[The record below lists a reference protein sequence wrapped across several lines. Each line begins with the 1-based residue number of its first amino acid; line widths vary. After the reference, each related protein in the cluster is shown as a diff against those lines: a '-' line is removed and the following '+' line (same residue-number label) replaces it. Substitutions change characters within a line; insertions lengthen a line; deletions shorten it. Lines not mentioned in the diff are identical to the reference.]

1 MDQSLLAKLQIKNPP
16 LNKSNIDE
24 IDIGFKK
31 PLQKPVSANIN
42 TTIIDLNEEDFDR
55 DLFLKEINDSFIE
68 NKPDL
73 KEETSEI
80 KEDIPSQSVKPK
92 KIKKLKGKLKL
103 VQQLPNENT
112 SPTQK
117 IVIKKSTKPKPSPI
131 GVMRIVPESFVEIN
145 NISVEERV
153 ENKDESVLIKASSY
167 YLNNREIF
175 INFINSLFEPYKRE
189 LLENKDSVNCE
200 NRNSDKFTLND
211 SPENCKRLY

>member
-131 GVMRIVPESFVEIN
+131 GVMRM
-145 NISVEERV
+145 
-153 ENKDESVLIKASSY
+153 KASS
-167 YLNNREIF
+167 
-175 INFINSLFEPYKRE
+175 P
-189 LLENKDSVNCE
+189 
-200 NRNSDKFTLND
+200 
-211 SPENCKRLY
+211 P